1 MSPSGAAFLAGA
13 LLGALALAPM
23 TQAQY
28 GGWTKNQVNS
38 TMCFWEQLR
47 GHQMRDT
54 IYLDGGLLGW
64 KPGLSTGEYGST
76 IADNNPFALMYKLKL
91 GRAFNVTDNITS
103 VLEPLSKAPGSGAGN
118 NIAPNYY
125 DGALLGNDK
134 AFYLYGGLLTK
145 TDTLTS
151 PDADSVYAY
160 RAYQANPE
168 SRAPFA
174 PGFFLNRLPTGM
186 TRYLAYGGA
195 ASAPSE
201 NKAWYFGGQHSPSWG
216 PIYTPS
222 LNDSENAINASNTLI
237 TLDMSDPGGPEKWS
251 NVTLLPDSIK
261 GRANPELVWVPY
273 GAQGL
278 LIAIGGATY
287 PDFDNGKLQSANAAA
302 SESESKGFTA
312 EVDIYDIAKGKWY
325 RQPTIHS
332 GPGAVT
338 RGCTVVAAAQDM
350 SSVNIYFY
358 GGYNG
363 RDIAKEFSDD
373 VWILSLPSFMW
384 MRVTNGDRK
393 GYGRAGHKCFKPYPD
408 LMMVVGGQRY
418 QPSGDHL
425 CLQDGIIQLFN
436 LTSAT
441 WQQSYDPAKW
451 SKYGV
456 PATIFNMIGGTAEG
470 GADLKRPDPSG
481 FANSDI
487 ASAFS
492 SPYPTQKIA
501 TYYPYASAASND
513 STNSN
518 LPGSGN
524 SGSGVPS
531 YVGPVVG
538 VIGGLILI
546 TALIAGFCVY
556 RRRHLLKR
564 DQAGASEVG
573 TTDENGNRIMRWM
586 HGQPSERKGPPTVT
600 ATEETV
606 FTPHMENGLPIP
618 PKSVQSV
625 PSTTPAPTTYTTAS
639 SFPAEMADTQMA
651 ELMDTSLSPRNELH
665 DKPLSAAE
673 IVNKYSNLAHQQNN
687 GGSIHSSNLYSS
699 IVQTDHAS
707 VVSRSSAPHA
717 ASPAPAG
724 AYQGLEPGAP
734 GRPDSPPLGGPT
746 GYDTLGDLPQQQQ
759 QQQQQQDPHDQGPLS
774 PVSRLESGVSGI
786 SERDRRHLR
795 HLSDETVSSFGAGG
809 VTAAQ
814 ANTVVSPSSAVAG
827 PGAGGQLHPLVGTPP
842 LVSPPEFGGGD
853 GDDYLSARAAQ
864 AQRPPQPPQRGPS
877 SSSGVGSPLRKSV
890 FHEGE

>member
-1 MSPSGAAFLAGA
+1 MPQSRAASLAGV
-13 LLGALALAPM
+13 LLGALALTPM
-23 TQAQY
+23 TQAQH
-28 GGWTKNQVNS
+28 GGWIKDQVNT

-47 GHQMRDT
+47 GHQLRDT

-64 KPGLSTGEYGST
+64 RPGMSTGEYGP
-76 IADNNPFALMYKLKL
+76 INADNNPFALMYKLRL
-91 GRAFNVTDNITS
+91 GKAFNITDNITS
-103 VLEPLSKAPGSGAGN
+103 VLETLSKAPGSGAGN

-145 TDTLTS
+145 TDTLS
-151 PDADSVYAY
+151 APERDSVYAY
-160 RAYQANPE
+160 RGYQANPE
-168 SRAPFA
+168 SRAAFS
-174 PGFFLNRLPTGM
+174 PGFFLNRLPTNL

-216 PIYTPS
+216 PIYTPT
-222 LNDSENAINASNTLI
+222 LNNSENAINASNTLI
-237 TLDMSDPGGPEKWS
+237 TLDMSGPDGSEKWS
-251 NVTLLPDSIK
+251 NVTLDNVK

-278 LIAIGGATY
+278 LIAIGGVTY
-287 PDFDNGKLQSANAAA
+287 PDFDNGRLQSSNAAA

-312 EVDIYDIAKGKWY
+312 EVDVYDIAKDKWY
-325 RQPTIHS
+325 RQPTIHT

-350 SSVNIYFY
+350 SSVNIYYY

-384 MRVTNGDRK
+384 MRVTNGRQ
-393 GYGRAGHKCFKPYPD
+393 GYGRVGHKCFKPYPD
-408 LMMVVGGQRY
+408 LMMVIGGQRY
-418 QPSGDHL
+418 QPTTEHL
-425 CLQDGIIQLFN
+425 CLQDGVIQLFN

-441 WQQSYDPAKW
+441 WQSSYDPAKW

-470 GADLKRPDPSG
+470 GADQKRPDPSG
-481 FANSDI
+481 FANSEM
-487 ASAFS
+487 AAAFA
-492 SPYPTQKIA
+492 SPYPTQKIT
-501 TYYPYASAASND
+501 TYYPYASAASSDN
-513 STNSN
+513 TNSN
-518 LPGSGN
+518 LPGNGDG
-524 SGSGVPS
+524 GSGVPS

-546 TALIAGFCVY
+546 TGLIAGFCVY

-573 TTDENGNRIMRWM
+573 TTDENGNRIMKWM
-586 HGQPSERKGPPTVT
+586 RGQPSEHKGPPTVT
-600 ATEETV
+600 ATEETA
-606 FTPHMENGLPIP
+606 FTPYMENGLPIP

-625 PSTTPAPTTYTTAS
+625 PSTTPAATAYTTTS
-639 SFPAEMADTQMA
+639 PFPAVEMADTHRA
-651 ELMDTSLSPRNELH
+651 ELMDTSHSPCIELPH
-665 DKPLSAAE
+665 EPLSAAE
-673 IVNKYSNLAHQQNN
+673 IVNKHPHFAHQQTN

-707 VVSRSSAPHA
+707 VTSRSS
-717 ASPAPAG
+717 PAPG
-724 AYQGLEPGAP
+724 AYPGLEPGAP
-734 GRPDSPPLGGPT
+734 GRPDSPPLGGPG
-746 GYDTLGDLPQQQQ
+746 GYDTLGDLPQQHQHQHQHQQ
-759 QQQQQQDPHDQGPLS
+759 PNPHDQGGPLS

-786 SERDRRHLR
+786 SDRDRGHLR
-795 HLSDETVSSFGAGG
+795 QLSDETVSSFGAGG

-814 ANTVVSPSSAVAG
+814 ANAVVSPSSAVAG
-827 PGAGGQLHPLVGTPP
+827 PGGGQLHPLVGTPP
-842 LVSPPEFGGGD
+842 LVSPPEFGGD

-864 AQRPPQPPQRGPS
+864 AAQRPPQPPQRGPS
-877 SSSGVGSPLRKSV
+877 SGSVGSPLRKSV